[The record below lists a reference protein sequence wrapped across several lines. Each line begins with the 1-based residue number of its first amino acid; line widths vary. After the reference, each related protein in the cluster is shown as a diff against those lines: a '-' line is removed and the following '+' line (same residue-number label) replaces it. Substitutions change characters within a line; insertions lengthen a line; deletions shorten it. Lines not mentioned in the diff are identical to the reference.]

1 MPWNGGLT
9 PGPSSEALHTL
20 RVVQPS
26 ARAPGIAPRM
36 FDSFRTLFAPLAVLL
51 LTACGSTAV
60 PEASN
65 QEDHEA
71 LRGAIA
77 EVKADTGVTK
87 TNTEFLKVGLTSA
100 QQEFTELGTALNTSL
115 TGLKTDLTTVKS
127 GAETLQTVASSVVT
141 NTTAL
146 QSSVTALHTQLSAA
160 RRYSKTCNPAT
171 DTWLRAAWPGLSS
184 DAEITDACRRDGRW
198 HYLGTLLDFIKRTIT
213 LPDGME
219 LGLSSYANQIN
230 ATTVNGWEFGTRF
243 CISPIAVG
251 NATGVDGAAL
261 IHECIAIM
269 DNRFTVTHALV
280 NDTAAPTTSRDYSNH
295 TTGSEF
301 SLPCFSTG
309 GGYASCNNNESIA
322 SFWKVYVR
330 Q

>member
-1 MPWNGGLT
+1 MSLHN
-9 PGPSSEALHTL
+9 SRAL
-20 RVVQPS
+20 PAS
-26 ARAPGIAPRM
+26 
-36 FDSFRTLFAPLAVLL
+36 LAILVLA
-51 LTACGSTAV
+51 ACGSKAV
-60 PEASN
+60 TESSH

-87 TNTEFLKVGLTSA
+87 TNTELLKLGLTSA
-100 QQEFTELGTALNTSL
+100 QQELTTLGTKLDSSL
-115 TGLKTDLTTVKS
+115 EGLSEDLTSVKN
-127 GAETLQTVASSVVT
+127 GAAELQTVASSIAT
-141 NTTAL
+141 NTTNVQL
-146 QSSVTALHTQLSAA
+146 GVTALQTHLSAA
-160 RRYSKTCNPAT
+160 RRYSKTCKPST
-171 DTWLRAAWPGLSS
+171 DTWLRAAWPGLS
-184 DAEITDACRRDGRW
+184 DAEIVDACRRDGRW
-198 HYLGTLLDFIKRTIT
+198 HYLGTLLDFIKQDIT

-219 LGLSSYANQIN
+219 LGLSSYTQQIN

-251 NATGVDGAAL
+251 NATGVDGASL
-261 IHECIAIM
+261 VHECISIM

-280 NDTAAPTTSRDYSNH
+280 NNSAAPISSRNYSNY

-301 SLPCFSTG
+301 SLPCSSN
-309 GGYASCNNNESIA
+309 GGYTSCNNNESIA